1 MNKYIENNQQLVE
14 LCNRTNPEQGMEEIL
29 KGLAPIFPELTFEHV
44 LTRGGWYRL
53 GGVVDADCN
62 RITDNIASWA
72 EQESDGDPEQLLL
85 KYIDASYFATRLS
98 GQTHFLTV
106 STGDKPEQFIQ
117 LEIEQIQEVLDRP
130 LVERDWFPDSMQ
142 DFLDPMEYTKLEPEP
157 VGSSRYLFRRITN
170 MDQLIHQTAIESRH
184 LNNIRRFLDDW
195 QFSSA
200 NDSTRFCK
208 HWVLALREFAD
219 RDGYR
224 QVNAKP
230 VPTSTKGSA
239 ELLEIEGKS
248 GADLATAIRRYDNA
262 IGYTFA
268 WFFMMLSSQSDNFVL
283 ADAVLHDQS
292 GEYDY
297 VPVKDFKVLTDWATD
312 PYSV

>member
-1 MNKYIENNQQLVE
+1 MNKYIENNQQLFE
-14 LCNRTNPEQGMEEIL
+14 LCNKTSTGQGIDAIL
-29 KGLAPIFPELTFEHV
+29 KGLVPLFPELQFEHV

-53 GGVVDADCN
+53 GGVVDANYN
-62 RITDNIASWA
+62 RITDNLAVWA

-98 GQTHFLTV
+98 GQTHFFTV
-106 STGDKPEQFIQ
+106 ATGDEPEQFIQ
-117 LEIEQIQEVLDRP
+117 LEIEEIQEVMDRP
-130 LVERDWFPDSMQ
+130 LIEKDWFPDSMQ
-142 DFLDPMEYTKLEPEP
+142 DFLDPIDYTRLEPEP
-157 VGSSRYLFRRITN
+157 VGSSRYVFRRITN
-170 MDQLIHQTAIESRH
+170 MDQLIHQTAQESRH

-200 NDSTRFCK
+200 SDSTRFCQ
-208 HWVLALREFAD
+208 HWVFALREFAD
-219 RDGYR
+219 RDGYK

-230 VPTSTKGSA
+230 VPTSSKGSA

-262 IGYTFA
+262 IGYPFS

-283 ADAVLHDQS
+283 ADAVLRDQS
-292 GEYDY
+292 REYDY
-297 VPVKDFKVLTDWATD
+297 IPLKDLKVLTDWEAN

>member
-14 LCNRTNPEQGMEEIL
+14 LCNKTSTDQGIDAIL
-29 KGLAPIFPELTFEHV
+29 TGLAPVFPELQFEHV
-44 LTRGGWYRL
+44 LSRGGWYRL
-53 GGVVDADCN
+53 GGVVDANSN

-72 EQESDGDPEQLLL
+72 EQESAGDMEQLVL
-85 KYIDASYFATRLS
+85 KYIDSVYFATRLS
-98 GQTHFLTV
+98 GQTHFFTV

-117 LEIEQIQEVLDRP
+117 LEIEEIQEVLDRP

-142 DFLDPMEYTKLEPEP
+142 DFLDPIDYTKLEPEP
-157 VGSSRYLFRRITN
+157 VGKSRYIFRRITN

-184 LNNIRRFLDDW
+184 LKNIRRFLEDW
-195 QFSSA
+195 QHSSA
-200 NDSTRFCK
+200 NDTACFCQ

-230 VPTSTKGSA
+230 VATISKGPA
-239 ELLEIEGKS
+239 ELPEIEGKS
-248 GADLATAIRRYDNA
+248 GAELSTAIQRYDNVM
-262 IGYTFA
+262 GYHFS

-283 ADAVLHDQS
+283 ADAVLRDQS

-297 VPVKDFKVLTDWATD
+297 IPVKDLKVLTDWATD